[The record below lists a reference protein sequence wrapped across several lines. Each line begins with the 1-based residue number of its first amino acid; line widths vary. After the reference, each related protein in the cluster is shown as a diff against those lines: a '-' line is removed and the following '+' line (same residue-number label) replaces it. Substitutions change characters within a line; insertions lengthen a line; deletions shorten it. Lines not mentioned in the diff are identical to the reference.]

1 VNGELTVNDTE
12 IAMRDLVQFEF
23 EDGETQIKAEEHCYI
38 LFGHSDP
45 FNKPLV
51 SQGPFV
57 INIEEEI
64 KEAYQDFRSGRM
76 DTWN

>member
-23 EDGETQIKAEEHCYI
+23 EDGEIQIKAEEHCYI
-38 LFGHSDP
+38 LFGQGEP

-51 SQGPFV
+51 SQGPYV
-57 INIEEEI
+57 MNTEKEI
-64 KEAYQDFRSGRM
+64 KEAYQDFRSGKM